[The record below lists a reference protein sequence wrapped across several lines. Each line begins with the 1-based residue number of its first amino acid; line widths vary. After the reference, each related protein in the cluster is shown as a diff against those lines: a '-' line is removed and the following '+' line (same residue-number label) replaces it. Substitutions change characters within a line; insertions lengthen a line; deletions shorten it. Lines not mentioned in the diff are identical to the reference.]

1 MMTAVSG
8 GISVVIPAY
17 NAERTLREALE
28 SALAQTLRP
37 VEILVI
43 DDRSED
49 KTAAIVEEYRLR
61 DSRVRLIANQE
72 NIGVSASRNR
82 AVEEAVGEWI
92 AFLDSDDRW
101 REDKLERQLAAIAN
115 EPACAICFTAT
126 AYVGEEGQRA
136 DYVLHA
142 PARVT
147 YEELLK
153 QNVISCSSVL
163 VRREAL
169 RAYPMPDDRMIHEDY
184 ATWLCILR
192 ETPFAVGV
200 DEPLLIYRVSASG
213 KSGNKLRAA
222 KMQWRTYR
230 LCRVPFF
237 KAAYCFCVYAWRNIR
252 KYRSLQSDIAAGNG
266 NAGAL

>member
-1 MMTAVSG
+1 MMTAVQS

-28 SALAQTLRP
+28 SALAQTLSP

-43 DDRSED
+43 DDHSD
-49 KTAAIVEEYRLR
+49 DNTAAVAEEYCLR
-61 DSRVRLIANQE
+61 DSRVRLICNE
-72 NIGVSASRNR
+72 DNIGVSASRNR
-82 AVEEAVGEWI
+82 AVKEAVGEWI

-101 REDKLERQLAAIAN
+101 RGDKLERQLTAV
-115 EPACAICFTAT
+115 EKFPECAICFTAT
-126 AYVGEEGQRA
+126 AYVGDAGQQT

-147 YEELLK
+147 YGELLK

-169 RAYPMPDDRMIHEDY
+169 LAHPMPDDHMIHEDY
-184 ATWLCILR
+184 ATWLHILQ

-200 DEPLLIYRVSASG
+200 DEPLLIYRISTTG
-213 KSGNKLRAA
+213 KSGNKLKAA
-222 KMQWRTYR
+222 QMQWRTYR
-230 LCRVPFF
+230 LCRVPFV
-237 KAAYCFCVYAWRNIR
+237 KAVYCFCIYAWRNIR
-252 KYRSLQSDIAAGNG
+252 KYRSLQADMAAGSDEANT
-266 NAGAL
+266 L